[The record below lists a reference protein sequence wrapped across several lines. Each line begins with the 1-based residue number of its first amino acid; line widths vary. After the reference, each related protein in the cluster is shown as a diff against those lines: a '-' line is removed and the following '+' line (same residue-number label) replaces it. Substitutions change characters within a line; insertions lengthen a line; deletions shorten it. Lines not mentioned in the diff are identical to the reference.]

1 MSITAGPPFLFPLIP
16 AGTIRNMRDT
26 HTWGCLETRS
36 QRQTFLLDKA
46 CPLPYRSLHRRHTQT
61 HKNRPCSNAHRAGHA
76 DLEQTCRHQRCRPPQ
91 TLSNTQAYPQ
101 RGSLSMAESGD
112 SVAFSRR
119 RGWECWTNA
128 SLGLGTHTQGGETA
142 LTAQGLASSTQGQG
156 GWRLVSAHILASS
169 PALTQV
175 CTARTS

>member
-1 MSITAGPPFLFPLIP
+1 MALMLVLLIMYSLCAHLHLSASPPLQHPHINSEPYTLLYSSCGLPHRI
-16 AGTIRNMRDT
+16 MC
-26 HTWGCLETRS
+26 TWGCLETRS

-128 SLGLGTHTQGGETA
+128 SLGLWGPTLKVG
-142 LTAQGLASSTQGQG
+142 
-156 GWRLVSAHILASS
+156 RLL
-169 PALTQV
+169 
-175 CTARTS
+175 